1 MGDARR
7 RSGVG
12 PSGAGPANVEGVRVM
27 RMHTRKAHS
36 ARTFERN
43 LPDEWGDPRIS
54 PVVEHDENVRHE
66 NAKSISNLSNPP
78 LTVEK
83 QLTEAGRTFARVLHL
98 PQITRGSSSVL
109 RNTLQG
115 SSPIAGKV
123 HRRACAKHVYEV

>member
-1 MGDARR
+1 
-7 RSGVG
+7 
-12 PSGAGPANVEGVRVM
+12 M
-27 RMHTRKAHS
+27 RMHARKAHA
-36 ARTFERN
+36 ARTFARN

-66 NAKSISNLSNPP
+66 NSKSISNLSNPP

-98 PQITRGSSSVL
+98 PHFTCNSSNAL
-109 RNTLQG
+109 RNTIQG
-115 SSPIAGKV
+115 SSPAAGKV